1 MYDLAEQYALKCET
15 NYSLGCSGGYPYR
28 ALQLMQSTGIP
39 PETTYPYSPTT
50 NYAGIC
56 SNTSGRV
63 KLNQTVN
70 AINFYY
76 FQNLTVEQM
85 QQDLVN
91 YGPINVGVYASDSNF
106 LYAGPSGLISC
117 APTSYINHA
126 ILLVGYNATHWF
138 IKNSWGTSWGNSG
151 YGYITKNSSND
162 CNIKQYV
169 SEMQVDFGWSPSPPD
184 PNAISLIITMTD
196 SYGDGWNGNT
206 INIVQE
212 YGVVGTFGASFTSGY
227 NAGPTSISVQR
238 NSTVVITV
246 NQLGTK
252 TN

>member
-1 MYDLAEQYALKCET
+1 
-15 NYSLGCSGGYPYR
+15 
-28 ALQLMQSTGIP
+28 
-39 PETTYPYSPTT
+39 
-50 NYAGIC
+50 
-56 SNTSGRV
+56 
-63 KLNQTVN
+63 
-70 AINFYY
+70 
-76 FQNLTVEQM
+76 
-85 QQDLVN
+85 
-91 YGPINVGVYASDSNF
+91 
-106 LYAGPSGLISC
+106 
-117 APTSYINHA
+117 
-126 ILLVGYNATHWF
+126 
-138 IKNSWGTSWGNSG
+138 
-151 YGYITKNSSND
+151 
-162 CNIKQYV
+162 
-169 SEMQVDFGWSPSPPD
+169 MQVDFGWSPSPPD